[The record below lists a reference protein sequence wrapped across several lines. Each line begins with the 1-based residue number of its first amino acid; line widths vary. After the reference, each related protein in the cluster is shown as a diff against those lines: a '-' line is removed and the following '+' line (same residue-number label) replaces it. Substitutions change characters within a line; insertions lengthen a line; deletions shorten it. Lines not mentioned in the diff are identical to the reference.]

1 MREVAGNMRHLIIAP
16 WSITSG
22 DDHSYHYHLLPWEGH
37 PESILCEAWF
47 PWSQK
52 RWELLLSALLLI
64 QVSHAA
70 HTRDKHMLTVPVLSE
85 SVDKHSQI
93 ILKS

>member
-1 MREVAGNMRHLIIAP
+1 MQHPIIAP

-22 DDHSYHYHLLPWEGH
+22 DDHNYHHHLLPWEGH
-37 PESILCEAWF
+37 PESSLREAWF

-52 RWELLLSALLLI
+52 RRELLLSALLLI
-64 QVSHAA
+64 QVLPCCTHQ
-70 HTRDKHMLTVPVLSE
+70 HKHMLTVPVLSE